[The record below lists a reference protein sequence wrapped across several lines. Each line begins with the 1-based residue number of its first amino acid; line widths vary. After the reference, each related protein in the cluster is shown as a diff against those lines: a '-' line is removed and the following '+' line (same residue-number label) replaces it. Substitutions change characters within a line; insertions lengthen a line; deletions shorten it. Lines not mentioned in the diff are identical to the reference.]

1 MRGRASAY
9 LFAWALLV
17 VFTLV
22 IWPAFAPINAQAPAG
37 TGAGPTGVLLNE
49 ETRIIDIVKRISPAV
64 VQVVSYK
71 DGSKEGLASGF
82 IISPDGDI
90 LTNNHVVS
98 GANRLVVT
106 LADGRELD
114 AKSLGGDPLIDVAVI
129 KVNETGLPTAPL
141 GDSDTLQV
149 GQAAIAIGN
158 PYGFERT
165 VTVGVISALGRSIPG
180 GGASLS
186 NLIQTD
192 AKIYPGNSGG
202 PLLNSSGQVI
212 GVNTAVVGGDVGV
225 LGFAIPINT
234 ARRAM
239 NDVRTSVTFRSPW
252 MGISY
257 GDITAEIAKV
267 FKLPVKEGVLVAE
280 VEPKGPAALAGL
292 KKGDIIVDVDGKK
305 ITDGGDLQRVM
316 QSKNVGDKIQV
327 AIYPGGKTS
336 ERDHHPPGNANAP
349 QGSGIRKRL
358 SIDY

>member
-1 MRGRASAY
+1 MRGRASIY
-9 LFAWALLV
+9 LSIWLLLV
-17 VFTLV
+17 VFSLV
-22 IWPAFAPINAQAPAG
+22 IWPAFAPIDAQTPAG

-49 ETRIIDIVKRISPAV
+49 EVRIIGIVKRIAPAV
-64 VQVVSYK
+64 VSVTSYRAS
-71 DGSKEGLASGF
+71 GKEGLASGF
-82 IISPDGDI
+82 IVSPNGDI

-129 KVNETGLPTAPL
+129 KVNATGLPTAPL

-165 VTVGVISALGRSIPG
+165 VTVGVVSALGRSIPG

-202 PLLNSSGQVI
+202 PLLDSSGQVI

-225 LGFAIPINT
+225 LGFAIPINR

-239 NDVRTSVTFRSPW
+239 SDVRTYGRVRTPW

-257 GDITAEIAKV
+257 GDITPEIAKV
-267 FKLPVKEGVLVAE
+267 FRLPTNEGVLVAD
-280 VEPKGPAALAGL
+280 VEPNGPAAIAGIA
-292 KKGDIIVDVDGKK
+292 KGDIIVGVDGKK
-305 ITDGGDLQRVM
+305 VSDGGDLQRAM
-316 QSKNVGDKIQV
+316 QSKNVGDKIEV
-327 AIYPGGKTS
+327 TIIRGGKRQKMSVTLQ
-336 ERDHHPPGNANAP
+336 EMPM
-349 QGSGIRKRL
+349 RL
-358 SIDY
+358 RGAE